1 MIQFQLTEEKQMD
14 LEDIEDQY
22 NVVSMMDLIEEKY
35 TET

>member
-1 MIQFQLTEEKQMD
+1 MIQFQLSEEKQMD